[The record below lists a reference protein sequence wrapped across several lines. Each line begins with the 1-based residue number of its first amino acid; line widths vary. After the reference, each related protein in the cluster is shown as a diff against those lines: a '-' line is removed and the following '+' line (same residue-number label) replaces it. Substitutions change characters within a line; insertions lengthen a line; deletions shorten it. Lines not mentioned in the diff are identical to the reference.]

1 MFLFPARG
9 HRIVL
14 LVTMNSNEPTD
25 LPLVD
30 RDLHLVELVNRVLDR
45 GAVITGEVTISV
57 AGIDLVYL
65 GLQLVIAAAETAK
78 GRSPLSGRLNR

>member
-1 MFLFPARG
+1 
-9 HRIVL
+9 
-14 LVTMNSNEPTD
+14 MNNNEPAD

-65 GLQLVIAAAETAK
+65 GLQLVIAAAETVK
-78 GRSPLSGRLNR
+78 RTSPLSRRLPRS

>member
-1 MFLFPARG
+1 MSDEVP
-9 HRIVL
+9 
-14 LVTMNSNEPTD
+14 NELT
-25 LPLVD
+25 LTD

-65 GLQLVIAAAETAK
+65 GLQLVIASTETA
-78 GRSPLSGRLNR
+78 RNRASPLSRLIR